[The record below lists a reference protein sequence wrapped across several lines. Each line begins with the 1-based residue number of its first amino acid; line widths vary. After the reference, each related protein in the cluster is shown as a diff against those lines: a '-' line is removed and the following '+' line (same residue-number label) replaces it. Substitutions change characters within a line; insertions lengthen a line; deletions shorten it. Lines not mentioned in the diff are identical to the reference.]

1 MKAIILA
8 RVSSNEQEYGK
19 SLEAQL
25 VKSREY
31 AQNKGLDVIKEYRLV
46 ESSTRGE
53 RKEFNEMISFVTAQR
68 EPIAIITHTV
78 DRLQRRFNETVDL
91 SPLVQNGK
99 IELHFV
105 SNGLVVRKDSP
116 YSDIMM
122 WDFNVVGARAYIF
135 QLKENTKRGI
145 RQKIKDGEWPGF
157 APIGYLNYMDGKYR
171 KIKVDEE
178 RAPLV
183 KSAFEEYASGLY
195 SIDEITRRLRKK
207 GLTTR
212 GGKLVAKNTVH
223 KMLQNPFYYGFMRI
237 KEELIQHIYPP
248 IIDKH
253 LFDKCEQIRTGKG
266 RHQPLFHQNDFIF
279 KGMVKCDICG
289 HLISPY
295 NRIKKSGHK
304 YIYLRCAKH
313 SLDGSCP
320 NPPINEET
328 ALKRVTEGLNALCI
342 DRDLAEIIR
351 QFLIKN
357 NKQEA
362 QQQIQS
368 AKKAEKA
375 VEEADRKID
384 RLIELQLS
392 SAALPENVFKAKL
405 QALQEE
411 KARWEALKQ
420 QNTVDEHEF
429 EVSVEEVLDLAKN
442 AAEIFQSSQ
451 MAQKKQ
457 ILNCVFAN
465 LTMKQKNLYFLYKKP
480 FDLLVKGS
488 LCPKTY
494 PVRDK
499 NLRT

>member
-53 RKEFNEMISFVTAQR
+53 RKEFYEMIEFAASQKETV
-68 EPIAIITHTV
+68 AIIAYSV
-78 DRLQRRFNETVDL
+78 DRFQRRFDESINIFPLITKGQIEIHFIVPPLIINKET
-91 SPLVQNGK
+91 SS
-99 IELHFV
+99 
-105 SNGLVVRKDSP
+105 SNL
-116 YSDIMM
+116 MM
-122 WDFNVVGARAYIF
+122 WDFNVVGARAYIL
-135 QLKENTKRGI
+135 QLKESTQRGI
-145 RQKIKDGEWPGF
+145 RQKIKDGEWPGC

-183 KSAFEEYASGLY
+183 KSAFKEYASGLY
-195 SIDEITRRLRKK
+195 SVDEITRHLRKN

-253 LFDKCEQIRTGKG
+253 LFDKCEQIRIGKG

-279 KGMVKCDICG
+279 KGLVKCDICG

-295 NRIKKSGHK
+295 NRIKKSGRK
-304 YIYLRCAKH
+304 YVYLRCAKH

-320 NPPINEET
+320 NPPINEDT

-342 DRDLAEIIR
+342 DRELAEIIR

-362 QQQIQS
+362 QQQVQS

-392 SAALPENVFKAKL
+392 SAALPENLYKAKL
-405 QALQEE
+405 QSLQEE
-411 KARWEALKQ
+411 KARWEALKRK
-420 QNTVDEHEF
+420 NTVDEREF

-442 AAEIFQSSQ
+442 AAEIFKSSQ
-451 MAQKKQ
+451 MDQKKQ

-488 LCPKTY
+488 FCPKMY
-494 PVRDK
+494 RGRDL
-499 NLRT
+499 NP